1 MNDTPTTASDAAP
14 LTDPG
19 PAPAL
24 PAGRPG
30 AWDRFFAWVSGLG
43 MVRADGWLGGVCSG
57 IASRL
62 GVDPIIVRGVFVV
75 AALFGLPMFLVYAIG
90 WALLPDLSGRI
101 HLRELTR
108 GRFDPAM
115 VGIGI
120 MIVIGIFPV
129 VPWFFAITLPFG
141 VFDAFRWFELTPWGV
156 LSTFVLV
163 AVIGGVIYLV
173 VRSSN
178 RAPASG
184 ATSATDP
191 RQASA
196 DPTSSGE
203 PAPDDSGLRAPAD
216 PAPGDAPASSGAAGS
231 ALAPPPAEPTPA
243 PSATDAEMAAWRA
256 QHDAWRVQDA
266 AWRRQQQ
273 DAERAARD
281 HARAERAAAAS
292 AFALEAAER
301 RRVRQAAN
309 PRTSFGFVVFVIGA
323 ALVAGA
329 IASLWRGSIEPDQP
343 VVAVATGLFAA
354 ALVAALAM
362 IVAGA
367 VRRRSGFL
375 AFLTV
380 ALLVAGTI
388 TAAVPILRGIAFG
401 SVYIDSYNART
412 VTQLWGELN
421 ISAIHAEDFEPKP
434 IVVEKRR
441 GDTYITVETDVVL
454 TLNAVVPSPISWTK
468 VDWSRGDQVAE
479 GTWSGTPTADG
490 RVRIQTTADNSEPDP
505 ASESEADAESDGDVT
520 EQVIELD
527 QYAGDVYVTFT
538 QP

>member
-1 MNDTPTTASDAAP
+1 MSDSPTTAPDAPP
-14 LTDPG
+14 LADPG
-19 PAPAL
+19 PAPAP

-30 AWDRFFAWVSGLG
+30 GWDRFFAWVSGLG
-43 MVRADGWLGGVCSG
+43 MVRSDGWLGGVCAG
-57 IASRL
+57 LAARI

-75 AALFGLPMFLVYAIG
+75 AALFGLPMFLVYAVG

-108 GRFDPAM
+108 RRFDPAM
-115 VGIGI
+115 VGIAI
-120 MIVIGIFPV
+120 MIVIGFFPV
-129 VPWFFAITLPFG
+129 VPWFFAVTFPFG
-141 VFDAFRWFELTPWGV
+141 VFDGIGWFDLTPWGV
-156 LSTFVLV
+156 LSTLLFVAL
-163 AVIGGVIYLV
+163 IGGVIYLIA
-173 VRSSN
+173 RSSN

-184 ATSATDP
+184 MPPVTDP

-196 DPTSSGE
+196 DPAAPGE

-216 PAPGDAPASSGAAGS
+216 PAPGDAAASSGAAGS
-231 ALAPPPAEPTPA
+231 ALTPPPLEPA
-243 PSATDAEMAAWRA
+243 PAPAATDAEMAAWRA
-256 QHDAWRVQDA
+256 QHDAWKVQND

-281 HARAERAAAAS
+281 RARAERAAAAG
-292 AFALEAAER
+292 AFAIEAAER

-309 PRTSFGFVVFVIGA
+309 PRTSFGYVVLVIGA
-323 ALVAGA
+323 ALVVGA
-329 IASLWRGSIEPDQP
+329 LTSLWRGSIEPGEP
-343 VVAVATGLFAA
+343 VMAVATGLFAS

-388 TAAVPILRGIAFG
+388 TATVPMTRGIVVG
-401 SVYIDSYNART
+401 SAYVDSYQART
-412 VTQLWGELN
+412 ITQLWGDLHINATGGEGLDP
-421 ISAIHAEDFEPKP
+421 EP

-441 GDTYITVETDVVL
+441 GDTYINVDHGVIVTL
-454 TLNAVVPSPISWTK
+454 TAVVPASIAWSTW
-468 VDWSRGDQVAE
+468 DWSIEAE
-479 GTWSGTPTADG
+479 VDEGRWPGTPTDDG
-490 RVRIQTTADNSEPDP
+490 RTLVQRTIDNSDPD
-505 ASESEADAESDGDVT
+505 AAGDPVV
-520 EQVIELD
+520 QRVDLD
-527 QYAGDVYVTFT
+527 QYAGDVYVTLA

>member
-1 MNDTPTTASDAAP
+1 MTDTPTTAPDAVP

-19 PAPAL
+19 PAPAP

-30 AWDRFFAWVSGLG
+30 GWDRFFAWVSGLG

-57 IASRL
+57 IASRI

-75 AALFGLPMFLVYAIG
+75 AALFGLPMFLVYAVG
-90 WALLPDLSGRI
+90 WALLPDLTGRI
-101 HLRELTR
+101 QLRELTR
-108 GRFDPAM
+108 RRFDPAM
-115 VGIGI
+115 VGIAI
-120 MIVIGIFPV
+120 MIVIGFFPV
-129 VPWFFAITLPFG
+129 VPWFFAVTLPFG
-141 VFDAFRWFELTPWGV
+141 VFDGFRWFDLSPWGV
-156 LSTFVLV
+156 LSTFLLV
-163 AVIGGVIYLV
+163 AVIGAVIYLV

-178 RAPASG
+178 RVPSSG
-184 ATSATDP
+184 ETSVTDP

-196 DPTSSGE
+196 DPTASGE

-216 PAPGDAPASSGAAGS
+216 PAPGDAWASSGEAGS
-231 ALAPPPAEPTPA
+231 ALTPPPAEPAPTPA
-243 PSATDAEMAAWRA
+243 ATDAEMAAWRE
-256 QHDAWRVQDA
+256 QHAAWKVQED

-281 HARAERAAAAS
+281 RARAERAAAAG
-292 AFALEAAER
+292 AFAVEAAER
-301 RRVRQAAN
+301 RRVRQAMN

-329 IASLWRGSIEPDQP
+329 LTSLWRGSVHPGEP
-343 VVAVATGLFAA
+343 VAAAATGLFAA
-354 ALVAALAM
+354 ALVSALAM

-375 AFLTV
+375 AFVTI

-388 TAAVPILRGIAFG
+388 TAAVPITRGIVFG
-401 SVYIDSYNART
+401 SAYIDSYNARA
-412 VTQLWGELN
+412 VTQLWGDLDIN
-421 ISAIHAEDFEPKP
+421 ATGAPGEDPDA

-441 GDTYITVETDVVL
+441 GETRITVDPGVIL
-454 TLNAVVPSPISWTK
+454 TLEAVVPEPISWSRW
-468 VDWSRGDQVAE
+468 DWSLEQQVVE
-479 GTWSGTPTADG
+479 GIWSGSPTGDG
-490 RVRIQTTADNSEPDP
+490 RVLVVKTIDNSDP
-505 ASESEADAESDGDVT
+505 ESDVEPI
-520 EQVIELD
+520 EQVVELD